1 MKTSRWVKY
10 DRKSKLWIQS
20 KKRIFFYWYS
30 FLQHAEKDPNRNVDW
45 SVYDGWGGRDVVLIT
60 KFDVWWRKRWK
71 RLFGYKLGETE
82 PMYPLTT
89 KKPQPDGVRYSLLV
103 YELKDAPLL
112 NGHPDVDRGMVGDS
126 WEIAKRIAVLE
137 YPKRREKGKMDKSY
151 KPEEWSFNIARRSV
165 VRELRETNLV
175 ECNKKKRIVQSRVG
189 RYMRAAENHLD
200 NVCKGRF
207 PYKSP

>member
-20 KKRIFFYWYS
+20 NKRIYVYWFK
-30 FLQHAEKDPNRNVDW
+30 FLQYAENDSNRQVDW
-45 SVYDGWGGRDVVLIT
+45 SEYEGWGGADVVLNT
-60 KFDVWWRKRWK
+60 KFDAWWNKRWK
-71 RLFGYKLGETE
+71 TLFGYKLDETE
-82 PMYPLTT
+82 PMYSLSTD
-89 KKPQPDGVRYSLLV
+89 KPQPDGVRYSLLV

-137 YPKRREKGKMDKSY
+137 YPKRREKGKKDKSY
-151 KPEEWSFNIARRSV
+151 KPEEWGFNIARKSIA
-165 VRELRETNLV
+165 RELRKTNPV
-175 ECNKKKRIVQSRVG
+175 EFNKKRRTVQSRVG
-189 RYMRAAENHLD
+189 RYMRSAKNHLD
-200 NVCKGRF
+200 SVCEGRF